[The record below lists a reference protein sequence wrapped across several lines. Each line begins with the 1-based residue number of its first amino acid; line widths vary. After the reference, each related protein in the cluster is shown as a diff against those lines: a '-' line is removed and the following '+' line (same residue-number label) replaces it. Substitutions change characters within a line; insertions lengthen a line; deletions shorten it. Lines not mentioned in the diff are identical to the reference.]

1 MSILS
6 SLYTGASGLAAH
18 GSAIGTVGDNIANV
32 STVGFKSGRA
42 SFEDVLGGTAPNGQ
56 RMGAGVRMGG
66 VDTRFGQGS
75 LQQTGAPLDLA
86 VRGNGFFMVAGSHD
100 GIPGTYY
107 TRDGR
112 FHLDTDGLVV
122 NGEGLRLQGYT
133 IDSAGQ
139 MSSAPGDMRLGGE
152 SPPNP
157 TTRLDL
163 GANLDAQST
172 TPAAPFDPLDP
183 TSTSNFSTSA
193 TVYDSLGAAHRVDV
207 YFRAG
212 GGGAWEWHALV
223 DGGELTG
230 GTPGTATEIASGNL
244 TFTTAGALDTE
255 TVTASSADFVGAAA
269 GQAIAFDFGDAI
281 TSDGG
286 TGLVGST
293 QFAAA
298 SGVTSVS
305 QDGFAAGELVDLLV
319 ADDGTMTGVFS
330 NGQSRPMA
338 RLALATF
345 QSEDGLRRSG
355 SQLYSETRASGQALV
370 GAAGSGGRGAVSGGA
385 LEGSNVDLGA
395 ELVTLIAYQRAFQAN
410 ARTISTADEMLT
422 EVANL
427 KR

>member
-32 STVGFKSGRA
+32 STIGFKAGRA

-56 RMGAGVRMGG
+56 RLGAGVRFGG

-112 FHLDTDGLVV
+112 FHLDNQGYVV
-122 NGEGLRLQGYT
+122 NGEGLRLQGYG
-133 IDSAGQ
+133 IDAAGQ
-139 MSSAPGDMRLGGE
+139 MASATGDLRLGGQ

-163 GANLDAQST
+163 AANLDAGAT
-172 TPAAPFDPLDP
+172 TPAAPWDPADP
-183 TSTSNFSTSA
+183 TATSNFSTSA

-207 YFRAG
+207 YFRNNGAG
-212 GGGAWEWHALV
+212 SWEWHAMV
-223 DGGELTG
+223 DGGELAG
-230 GTPGTATEIASGNL
+230 GTPGTPTEIASGAL
-244 TFTTAGALDTE
+244 TFTTGGALDTE
-255 TVTASSADFVGAAA
+255 TTTASSADFIGAAA

-281 TSDGG
+281 TTDGG

-298 SGVTSVS
+298 SSVTGVS
-305 QDGFAAGELVDLLV
+305 QDGFPPGELVDLLV

-338 RLALATF
+338 RVALATF
-345 QSEDGLRRSG
+345 QSDDGLRRAG
-355 SQLYSETRASGQALV
+355 AQLYSETRASGQPLI
-370 GAAGSGGRGAVSGGA
+370 GAAGSGTRGAISGGA
-385 LEGSNVDLGA
+385 LEGSNVDLGS